1 VWFHGRVLFE
11 AEEITAWRRLAAA
24 DRWVKVAR
32 MMVDQILRSLQKNVA
47 RRLWLVLGIGILAG
61 CAGYDRDEGGR
72 TTGEVTDDT
81 AIQAVLKSHLVDDQL
96 IRGWR
101 IDTEVY
107 KGVITLRGS
116 VRSEEER
123 RRALEIA
130 RGINGVRD
138 VKDELVIEN
147 P

>member
-1 VWFHGRVLFE
+1 MTK
-11 AEEITAWRRLAAA
+11 A
-24 DRWVKVAR
+24 
-32 MMVDQILRSLQKNVA
+32 
-47 RRLWLVLGIGILAG
+47 
-61 CAGYDRDEGGR
+61 GR
-72 TTGEVTDDT
+72 TTGEITDDT

-107 KGVITLRGS
+107 KRVITLRGT

-130 RGINGVRD
+130 RKINGVRD
-138 VKDELVIEN
+138 VKDELVIDN